1 MDTPEKQRPL
11 TFDEISEILD
21 TRADDSHRQSINEI
35 WALVPKDCVDDL
47 TEVLTSNNVKFTAH
61 VPEDSKS
68 TLFKINCQAK

>member
-21 TRADDSHRQSINEI
+21 TRADDTCRQGKDEI

-47 TEVLTSNNVKFTAH
+47 TDVLASNGVKFTDH
-61 VPEDSKS
+61 VPEDSNS
-68 TLFKINCQAK
+68 TLFKIKYQA